1 MRCLLLSCCVLL
13 AGCPAPDDPLYLSQI
28 FASRQSNGLVS
39 VTAIVVCQSGVEGPG
54 CRDDGIPCVEGTW
67 ITGPERDADG
77 GGMIVVDS
85 VKACA
90 SKPADH
96 AGPLSIAFS
105 SGVLVP
111 EGLLLDVRLL
121 TPTNLI
127 ASRTINS
134 P

>member
-1 MRCLLLSCCVLL
+1 
-13 AGCPAPDDPLYLSQI
+13 LYLSQV
-28 FASRQSNGLVS
+28 FASRQPNGLVS

-67 ITGPERDADG
+67 MTGPQPDADG
-77 GGMIVVDS
+77 GMVVLDS

-90 SKPADH
+90 SKPAVD
-96 AGPLSIAFS
+96 AGPLSIEFS
-105 SGVLVP
+105 SSVAVPRGV
-111 EGLLLDVRLL
+111 LLDVRLL
-121 TPTNLI
+121 TPTSLI